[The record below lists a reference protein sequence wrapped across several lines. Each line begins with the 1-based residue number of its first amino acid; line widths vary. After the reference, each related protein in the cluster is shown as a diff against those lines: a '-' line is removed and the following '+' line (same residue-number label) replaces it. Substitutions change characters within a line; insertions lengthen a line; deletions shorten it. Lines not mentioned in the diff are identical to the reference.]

1 MRTSIYSKVLLAGLL
16 ATASSGH
23 AQSEPGPTATS
34 IDLALTYSTEHAQ
47 LAPGTCGCFWLQ
59 GGGADA
65 AFTLW
70 KGFGVAAGVTGEMV
84 SNYAPGVDFS
94 KVSFMGGPRY
104 TYTVWKRRAAS
115 LQRPRLQIFGDG
127 LFGAVHAFSGAF
139 PTASGINTTAN
150 SFALQTGGGLNLFF
164 SRSLGVRLLEVDYVR
179 TQLANGYAGT
189 QNDLRLAFGVSYHA
203 GSVHLNR

>member
-1 MRTSIYSKVLLAGLL
+1 MRTSICRKVLFAGLL
-16 ATASSGH
+16 AAAFSGQ
-23 AQSEPGPTATS
+23 AQSQPGHSPAS
-34 IDLALTYSTEHAQ
+34 IDLAITYSTEHAQ

-94 KVSFMGGPRY
+94 KVSYMGGPRY
-104 TYTVWKRRAAS
+104 TFTVWKGEPT

-127 LFGAVHAFSGAF
+127 LFGAVHAISGAF
-139 PTASGINTTAN
+139 PTATGINTTAN
-150 SFALQTGGGLNLFF
+150 SFVLETGGGLNLFF

-179 TQLANGYAGT
+179 TQLPNGYAGT

-203 GSVHLNR
+203 ASVHLHR

>member
-1 MRTSIYSKVLLAGLL
+1 MRTSICRKVLFAGLL
-16 ATASSGH
+16 AAAFSGQ
-23 AQSEPGPTATS
+23 AQSQPGHSPAS
-34 IDLALTYSTEHAQ
+34 IDLAITYSTEHAQ

-94 KVSFMGGPRY
+94 KVSYMGGPRY
-104 TYTVWKRRAAS
+104 TFTVWKGEPT

-127 LFGAVHAFSGAF
+127 LFGAVHAISGAF
-139 PTASGINTTAN
+139 PTATGINTTAN
-150 SFALQTGGGLNLFF
+150 SFALETGGGLNLFF

-179 TQLANGYAGT
+179 TQLPNGYAGT

-203 GSVHLNR
+203 ASVHLHR

>member
-1 MRTSIYSKVLLAGLL
+1 MRTSICKKALFAGLL
-16 ATASSGH
+16 AVASSGH
-23 AQSEPGPTATS
+23 AQSEPGHSPAS
-34 IDLALTYSTEHAQ
+34 IDLAITYNTEHAQ

-65 AFTLW
+65 AFTWW
-70 KGFGVAAGVTGEMV
+70 KGFGIAAGVTGEMV

-94 KVSFMGGPRY
+94 KVSYMAGPRY
-104 TYTVWKRRAAS
+104 TYTLWKAEPTF
-115 LQRPRLQIFGDG
+115 QRPRLQIFGDG

-139 PTASGINTTAN
+139 PTATGVNTTGN
-150 SFALQTGGGLNLFF
+150 SFALETGGGLNFFF
-164 SRSLGVRLLEVDYVR
+164 SRSISVRLLEVDYVR

-203 GSVHLNR
+203 SSVHLHR